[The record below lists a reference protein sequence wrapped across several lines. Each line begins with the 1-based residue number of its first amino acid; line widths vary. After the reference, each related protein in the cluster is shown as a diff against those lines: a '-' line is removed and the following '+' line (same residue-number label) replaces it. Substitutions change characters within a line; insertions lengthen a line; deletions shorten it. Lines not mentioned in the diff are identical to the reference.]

1 MCQDL
6 GHIFLTPKI
15 INLQTL
21 LPLKEYSCFF
31 IKFTNL
37 EQARTILA
45 HKKTGLKPASFN

>member
-6 GHIFLTPKI
+6 DHIFLTLEI

-21 LPLKEYSCFF
+21 LPLKEYSHFF

-37 EQARTILA
+37 EQTRTTLA
-45 HKKTGLKPASFN
+45 HKKTGLKPALYN